1 MDEARV
7 QPLRE
12 NGHMCAATK
21 ASLWKDGSGD
31 VGENNGEF
39 LQTNKIITNSQ
50 CKQRIPSKSQNI
62 KEKRCGLDGGS
73 HARQRRNAT
82 WAVWH
87 FLQRG
92 QSCGTRSID
101 ISWNIK
107 TIWTRK
113 QQLRSQQINE
123 SRTVTTIT
131 EIQNAATAQPTWI
144 EVRSISRSKCT
155 LQLEVWS
162 LLGWHRGLPPPFAFG
177 IRMI

>member
-12 NGHMCAATK
+12 NGHMCA
-21 ASLWKDGSGD
+21 SLLLAKLELLY
-31 VGENNGEF
+31 GENNGEF

-107 TIWTRK
+107 TIWTR
-113 QQLRSQQINE
+113 
-123 SRTVTTIT
+123 
-131 EIQNAATAQPTWI
+131 
-144 EVRSISRSKCT
+144 
-155 LQLEVWS
+155 
-162 LLGWHRGLPPPFAFG
+162 
-177 IRMI
+177 

>member
-1 MDEARV
+1 M

-12 NGHMCAATK
+12 NGHMCA
-21 ASLWKDGSGD
+21 SLLLAKLELLY
-31 VGENNGEF
+31 GENNGEF

-62 KEKRCGLDGGS
+62 KEKQCGLDGGS

-123 SRTVTTIT
+123 SRTVTTT
-131 EIQNAATAQPTWI
+131 TKIQNAATAQPTWI
-144 EVRSISRSKCT
+144 EVRSISRSKCGSSKSGACSGGI
-155 LQLEVWS
+155 VVS
-162 LLGWHRGLPPPFAFG
+162 PPFAFG